1 MKGLIDLAKWIFSIC
16 EMIRGYPL
24 VIKHHSNPNFSW
36 DKSFD
41 FLRTM
46 GYWSEFSMT
55 CISEKGRQLARLF
68 CFIFCVSFCSLVNF
82 ENMGHGDMTGTH
94 LNRDVQAKSNRRERL
109 VNAVYLRWLLHKRPP
124 GWKPRLCAMRPK
136 IEDPTWCVL
145 ILRRQPEKE
154 IVEHGVFFRLRG
166 YSSTSYHIYVGF
178 TQCHAA
184 TYSHGWGSCHRYLEA
199 PACHPGRAQ
208 AAHCPRGSAGG
219 AADGHN
225 WDGKGGL

>member
-1 MKGLIDLAKWIFSIC
+1 
-16 EMIRGYPL
+16 
-24 VIKHHSNPNFSW
+24 
-36 DKSFD
+36 
-41 FLRTM
+41 
-46 GYWSEFSMT
+46 
-55 CISEKGRQLARLF
+55 
-68 CFIFCVSFCSLVNF
+68 
-82 ENMGHGDMTGTH
+82 
-94 LNRDVQAKSNRRERL
+94 
-109 VNAVYLRWLLHKRPP
+109 
-124 GWKPRLCAMRPK
+124 MRPK

-225 WDGKGGL
+225 